1 MFKTIL
7 SVKQQVQRSR
17 AAHGQRGMTLIEI
30 MVVVAIVALLMGGF
44 GFLAFNSFAQA
55 QMDDAK
61 KNVIQLQGL
70 VEMYMT
76 QKRGKCP
83 KALQDLKAAGITGRI
98 AKDPWGNDYHIK
110 CPGDKL
116 TVDVISMGK
125 DGELDTEDDIT
136 NYDDDKDESG
146 DEK

>member
-1 MFKTIL
+1 
-7 SVKQQVQRSR
+7 
-17 AAHGQRGMTLIEI
+17 MTLIEI
-30 MVVVAIVALLMGGF
+30 MVVVAIIALLMGGF

-55 QMDDAK
+55 QIDDAK
-61 KNVIQLQGL
+61 KNVVQIQAG

-83 KALQDLKAAGITGRI
+83 KSLQDLKASGITGRV

-110 CPGDKL
+110 CPGEKL

-125 DGELDTEDDIT
+125 DGELGTEDDIT
-136 NYDDDKDESG
+136 NYDEDEGAAGDADK
-146 DEK
+146 